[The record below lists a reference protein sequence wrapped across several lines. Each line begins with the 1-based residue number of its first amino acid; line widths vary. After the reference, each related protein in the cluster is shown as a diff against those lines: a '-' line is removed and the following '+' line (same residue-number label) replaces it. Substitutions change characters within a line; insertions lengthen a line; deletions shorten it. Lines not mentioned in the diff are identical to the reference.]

1 MSHTCRKCNQSFS
14 RMDALTRHI
23 KSVHGESKRNA
34 NDDMV
39 DEVKK
44 SVEAIR
50 LDLKEEIKGELMDE
64 IKGELK
70 LDLVAEAEEKAVSQ
84 TTILNLARKL
94 HNIMRTEQIIGSK
107 AMHDIMKMLFLRF
120 IQPLIKTGG
129 KLETLIKP
137 ESYLSKELDEEGKQQ
152 YVENFEEINLQY
164 LDIDKLSVLP
174 DEDSSFENTCTKIW
188 KRVLSKHPLTEKIF
202 KSKDYFKPSHKC
214 IRMCLVEICKTLRTI
229 DFDNLDHDVKGSLYE
244 HFIND
249 YADKG
254 GKEFGQFF
262 TPRQMLKLISKLSK
276 KYFNIKPIS
285 IYDPCMGTAGF
296 LTEMYKEH
304 KATLTDINVA
314 GGELEPDTYTIA
326 LMNVMLT
333 TGSLCKV
340 KCCDSLTNNENIK
353 YDLIGTNPPFG
364 MKGIKYKDVIKN
376 CAYKNVPV
384 IVKKG
389 DIPEKKE
396 LIAIDPMEMYPIK
409 TNDGSALFL
418 QHVIA
423 KLAINGVCYIVLPD
437 GKLISSKPFTK
448 LRKYLIQTCK
458 LMAVLC
464 APNGTFSNAGVKT
477 ITLLF
482 TKQLNDEGKYVPTE
496 KVDFYTCD
504 KACSDNILT
513 GTIDITQLES
523 KNYNLD
529 YSAYQIREV
538 KFNGAVQIKTLGEVC
553 KLVKGKHSTT
563 RTVADENKKFKFIT
577 VASEEKWKYCDIED
591 HNCEAVFISNVSS
604 GSVWP
609 LHYYNGRFAYCD
621 LLRMLTTDIS
631 VILPKYLYYYLKVNV
646 QNDIMDNYI
655 KGAANKSL
663 DVDKFNSIQI
673 PIPSIEQQKQ
683 IIDDCQVYE
692 KKKANLTEYIS
703 ILKQEADIIK
713 RTKINTLFMD
723 EKCEK
728 KTLGEVCTIK
738 NGKNITT
745 AQLIEGPYPAIGGG
759 QSPMGYHNM
768 YNTEENTILCS
779 SSGSYSG
786 YISKYDKKIWASD
799 CMSIT
804 PDVTKILNMYVF
816 YYLLTVQDGIYKLQS
831 GAGQPHVYKSDLQEL
846 QIPIP
851 SIEQQEQII
860 KQYEEKMKLIESLND
875 KINNIE
881 NEINQCTEKQKML
894 F

>member
-1 MSHTCRKCNQSFS
+1 M
-14 RMDALTRHI
+14 
-23 KSVHGESKRNA
+23 
-34 NDDMV
+34 
-39 DEVKK
+39 
-44 SVEAIR
+44 
-50 LDLKEEIKGELMDE
+50 
-64 IKGELK
+64 
-70 LDLVAEAEEKAVSQ
+70 
-84 TTILNLARKL
+84 
-94 HNIMRTEQIIGSK
+94 
-107 AMHDIMKMLFLRF
+107 
-120 IQPLIKTGG
+120 
-129 KLETLIKP
+129 IKP

-214 IRMCLVEICKTLRTI
+214 IRMCLVEICKVLRTI

-262 TPRQMLKLISKLSK
+262 TPRQMLKLIFKLSK
-276 KYFNIKPIS
+276 KYFNIKPSS

-304 KATLTDINVA
+304 KTTLTDINVV
-314 GGELEPDTYTIA
+314 GGELEPDTYAIA
-326 LMNVMLT
+326 LMNIMLT

-376 CAYKNVPV
+376 CAYKNAPV

-389 DIPEKKE
+389 YIPEKKE

-409 TNDGSALFL
+409 TNDVSALFL

-437 GKLISSKPFTK
+437 GKLISNKRFTK

-482 TKQLNDEGKYVPTE
+482 TKQLNADGKYMPTE

-504 KACSDNILT
+504 KACSDNIFT
-513 GTIDITQLES
+513 GTVDITQLEA

-538 KFNGAVQIKTLGEVC
+538 KFNGGVQIKTLGEVC
-553 KLVKGKHSTT
+553 EFKRGK
-563 RTVADENKKFKFIT
+563 F
-577 VASEEKWKYCDIED
+577 
-591 HNCEAVFISNVSS
+591 SS
-604 GSVWP
+604 GSQKSEGKYP
-609 LHYYNGRFAYCD
+609 FYSGKAINPSGFHDDYCYDFPQYILIILGGGSNGNNESDNVGLGKVFMASGKTSGMSAVASITIRVDNLMYE
-621 LLRMLTTDIS
+621 
-631 VILPKYLYYYLKVNV
+631 YLFYYLKLHKKEIT
-646 QNDIMDNYI
+646 DFY
-655 KGAANKSL
+655 KACTGRGAISL
-663 DVDKFNSIQI
+663 DDIASIQI

-728 KTLGEVCTIK
+728 KTLGEVCK
-738 NGKNITT
+738 FLPKR
-745 AQLIEGPYPAIGGG
+745 
-759 QSPMGYHNM
+759 
-768 YNTEENTILCS
+768 
-779 SSGSYSG
+779 GSYQSKDGKEEGKYRFYTCSVDFQYVDECYYNETCLIINRGGNPNVKFDNNFSITKDDIYVMKAEHDTTTKYCYYFILSNLTIIGELMTGSG
-786 YISKYDKKIWASD
+786 IRHISKENLAS
-799 CMSIT
+799 I
-804 PDVTKILNMYVF
+804 
-816 YYLLTVQDGIYKLQS
+816 
-831 GAGQPHVYKSDLQEL
+831 

-851 SIEQQEQII
+851 SIEQQKQII
-860 KQYEEKMKLIESLND
+860 EQYEEKMKLIESLND

-881 NEINQCTEKQKML
+881 NEINQCAEKQKML